1 MKVLEGAFNQES
13 DCDIFA
19 NLCLKLALVTDLHQR
34 TRGLPRL
41 VVDVGGHGPA
51 QEGRAQVDR
60 DAGEPADRG
69 EVRLPRIDFVFFI
82 RVDSSSV

>member
-1 MKVLEGAFNQES
+1 MFEALLGTM
-13 DCDIFA
+13 
-19 NLCLKLALVTDLHQR
+19 LALASTSFLVTDLHQR